1 MIEINGF
8 YVTFTHDI
16 GVNVGGAFCEV
27 YTDKELDNK
36 IDDFVISNNTHPSL
50 WEECAKG
57 YIDNFGS
64 GLRV

>member
-1 MIEINGF
+1 
-8 YVTFTHDI
+8 
-16 GVNVGGAFCEV
+16 VNVGGAFCEV

-57 YIDNFGS
+57 YIDSFGS
-64 GLRV
+64 SLRV